1 MSGETSSLASSNQT
15 VNQSDTFIPNLIY
28 SRTELAS
35 GCTLAVLSPI
45 TVTTNVLLL
54 TAIVKD
60 PLKYFKKPTRY
71 FVLGLSGA
79 DLLCGLFVEPFFA
92 LYYFGR
98 FFRASSEFQAI
109 SRTLFL
115 IGSVISTVSLNA
127 SFIMVLML
135 TAAQFIAIEYPYRYN
150 TWIRKKF
157 VLPSVLAS
165 WFYFILFSLL
175 PVLGVDRDL
184 FFKLNLTI
192 HASLISV
199 ILAILQIL
207 TYKAFRVHSEH
218 QKVKRF
224 ASAFIPRSLQI
235 DSPQNG
241 NGRNLLKKKYFR
253 CRGLDRHF
261 TVMTFY
267 LSAIL
272 LFSAFPHIAVFYVF
286 LYKQPQSMLEELNL
300 NILLRLTDLLLF
312 VKVAADAFIFA
323 WRLPTYRKSLD
334 FLITGKLP
342 QLETGV

>member
-1 MSGETSSLASSNQT
+1 MSEDTLASSNQT
-15 VNQSDTFIPNLIY
+15 VNRSDTFLQNLIY

-54 TAIVKD
+54 TAIFKD
-60 PLKYFKKPTRY
+60 PLKYFKKPTSY
-71 FVLGLSGA
+71 FVIGLSGA

-92 LYYFGR
+92 LSYFGR
-98 FFRASSEFQAI
+98 FFRASDEFQAI

-115 IGSVISTVSLNA
+115 IGSVISTASLNA
-127 SFIMVLML
+127 SFVMVLML
-135 TAAQFIAIEYPYRYN
+135 SAAQFIAIEYPYRYK

-157 VLPSVLAS
+157 VLPSVLVT
-165 WFYFILFSLL
+165 WLYFIVFSLL
-175 PVLGVDRDL
+175 PILGVDQHL

-192 HASLISV
+192 HATLISV

-218 QKVKRF
+218 RKIKKN
-224 ASAFIPRSLQI
+224 ASSLSRTSQS

-241 NGRNLLKKKYFR
+241 NRRKLLMKKPSR

-261 TVMTFY
+261 IVMTFY

-286 LYKQPQSMLEELNL
+286 LYKQPQSLSEELTL
-300 NILLRLTDLLLF
+300 NVLLRITDLLLF
-312 VKVAADAFIFA
+312 AKVAADAFIFA

>member
-1 MSGETSSLASSNQT
+1 MSEETSSLVSSNQT
-15 VNQSDTFIPNLIY
+15 VNQSDTFELHLIY
-28 SRTELAS
+28 SHTELAS

-54 TAIVKD
+54 TAIFKD
-60 PLKYFKKPTRY
+60 PLKYFKKPTSY

-79 DLLCGLFVEPFFA
+79 DLLCGSLVEPFFA
-92 LYYFGR
+92 LHYFGR
-98 FFRASSEFQAI
+98 YFRASNEFQAI

-115 IGSVISTVSLNA
+115 IGSVISTASLNA
-127 SFIMVLML
+127 SFVMVLML
-135 TAAQFIAIEYPYRYN
+135 SAAQFIAIEYPYRYK
-150 TWIRKKF
+150 TWIKKKF
-157 VLPSVLAS
+157 VLPSVLAT
-165 WFYFILFSLL
+165 WVYFIVFSLL
-175 PVLGVDRDL
+175 PVIGVDQIF

-192 HASLISV
+192 HATLISV

-207 TYKAFRVHSEH
+207 TYRAFRGHSEH
-218 QKVKRF
+218 QKIKRI
-224 ASAFIPRSLQI
+224 ASSLSRTSHT

-241 NGRNLLKKKYFR
+241 NGRKLLMKKSFR

-261 TVMTFY
+261 IVMTFY

-272 LFSAFPHIAVFYVF
+272 LFSAFPHIGVFYVF
-286 LYKQPQSMLEELNL
+286 LYKQPQSLSEEINL
-300 NILLRLTDLLLF
+300 NVLLRITDLLLF

-334 FLITGKLP
+334 FIITGKLP

>member
-15 VNQSDTFIPNLIY
+15 VNQSDILMANLVY

-54 TAIVKD
+54 TAIFKD
-60 PLKYFKKPTRY
+60 PLKYFKKPTTY
-71 FVLGLSGA
+71 FVVGLSGA

-98 FFRASSEFQAI
+98 FFRASSEFQGI

-115 IGSVISTVSLNA
+115 IGSFISTASLNA

-135 TAAQFIAIEYPYRYN
+135 SAAQFIAIEYPYRYK
-150 TWIRKKF
+150 TWIKKKF
-157 VLPSVLAS
+157 VLPSVLGT
-165 WFYFILFSLL
+165 WLYFIVFSLL
-175 PVLGVDRDL
+175 PILGADLYL

-192 HASLISV
+192 HSTLISV

-207 TYKAFRVHSEH
+207 TYRAFRVHSEH
-218 QKVKRF
+218 QKIKRI
-224 ASAFIPRSLQI
+224 ATSLWQPSQI
-235 DSPQNG
+235 DSTRNG
-241 NGRNLLKKKYFR
+241 NGRKLQMKKSFR
-253 CRGLDRHF
+253 CHGLDRQF
-261 TVMTFY
+261 IVMTFY

-272 LFSAFPHIAVFYVF
+272 LFSAFPHIGVFYVF
-286 LYKQPQSMLEELNL
+286 LYKQPQSASEELYL
-300 NILLRLTDLLLF
+300 NVLLRITDLLLF

-323 WRLPTYRKSLD
+323 WRLPTYRKSLE
-334 FLITGKLP
+334 FLISGKLP

>member
-15 VNQSDTFIPNLIY
+15 INQSGTFIVNLVY

-35 GCTLAVLSPI
+35 GCTLAILSPI

-54 TAIVKD
+54 TAIFKD

-98 FFRASSEFQAI
+98 FFRASGEFQAI

-115 IGSVISTVSLNA
+115 IGSVISTASLNA
-127 SFIMVLML
+127 SFVMVLML
-135 TAAQFIAIEYPYRYN
+135 SAAQFIAIEYPYRYK
-150 TWIRKKF
+150 TWIKKKF
-157 VLPSVLAS
+157 VLPSVLAT

-175 PVLGVDRDL
+175 SILGVDRDL

-218 QKVKRF
+218 QKIKSI
-224 ASAFIPRSLQI
+224 ASSLSRSSQI

-241 NGRNLLKKKYFR
+241 NGRKLLMKKSFR

-261 TVMTFY
+261 MVMTFY

-272 LFSAFPHIAVFYVF
+272 LFSAFPHIGVFYAF
-286 LYKQPQSMLEELNL
+286 LYRQPQSMSEELKL
-300 NILLRLTDLLLF
+300 NVLLRITDLLLF

>member
-1 MSGETSSLASSNQT
+1 MSGEVSFNQT
-15 VNQSDTFIPNLIY
+15 VNQSDTFVSNLIY

-45 TVTTNVLLL
+45 TVITNVLLL

-60 PLKYFKKPTRY
+60 PLNYFKKATRY

-92 LYYFGR
+92 LYYFSR
-98 FFRASSEFQAI
+98 FFTVSNEFQAI

-127 SFIMVLML
+127 SFVMVLML
-135 TAAQFIAIEYPYRYN
+135 SAAQFIAIEYPYKYN

-157 VLPSVLAS
+157 VLPSVLAT

-175 PVLGVDRDL
+175 PILGVDRDL
-184 FFKLNLTI
+184 FFTLNLTI

-207 TYKAFRVHSEH
+207 TYKAFKLHSEH
-218 QKVKRF
+218 QKNKRF
-224 ASAFIPRSLQI
+224 ASTLSPSSQV

-241 NGRNLLKKKYFR
+241 NGRKLPTKKSFR

-261 TVMTFY
+261 IVMTFY

-272 LFSAFPHIAVFYVF
+272 LFSAFPHITVFYVF
-286 LYKQPQSMLEELNL
+286 LYKQPQSISEELNL
-300 NILLRLTDLLLF
+300 NVLLRITDLLLF
-312 VKVAADAFIFA
+312 VKIAADAFIFA